1 MSQAVV
7 NSCPSIF
14 NLPPLFGLLSDPH
27 LRTVKLGKLLVSSVM
42 KQLKLCVKNAS
53 PPIFD

>member
-14 NLPPLFGLLSDPH
+14 NLAPLFGLLSDLH
-27 LRTVKLGKLLVSSVM
+27 VGTVKLGKLLVSSVM
-42 KQLKLCVKNAS
+42 KQLKSCVKNAL
-53 PPIFD
+53 PLIFG